1 MRTHPV
7 LPLLLLAALSLVA
20 CDRKPA
26 YGPVPTVETIRAEP
40 VPVSAAGSDPSV
52 PAAESVLTPVASP
65 AAAGSAA
72 GRSNSPMT
80 AAQESSAMPL
90 PGQANGHSA
99 PLVPVKAASSP

>member
-1 MRTHPV
+1 MHTHPV
-7 LPLLLLAALSLVA
+7 LPLLLLAALSMVA

-26 YGPVPTVETIRAEP
+26 SMPVPTVETILAEP
-40 VPVSAAGSDPSV
+40 VPVSAAASDPSV
-52 PAAESVLTPVASP
+52 PAAESVVTPVTSP

-99 PLVPVKAASSP
+99 PLAPAKPASAP